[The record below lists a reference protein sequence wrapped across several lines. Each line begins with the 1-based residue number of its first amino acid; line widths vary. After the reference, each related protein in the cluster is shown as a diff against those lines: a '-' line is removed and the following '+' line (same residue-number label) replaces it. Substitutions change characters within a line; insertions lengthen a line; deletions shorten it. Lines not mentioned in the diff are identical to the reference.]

1 MKQTNHALTFL
12 QAHYRALF
20 SRALRS
26 GSAWTSVA
34 TVALTS
40 AVAATP
46 LVPPTDLAVQP
57 RAETPAD
64 AAPYIQVA
72 PGSPVV
78 HVPTFAPRPY
88 GFDSCAPAKFF
99 DLAQDGSPLS
109 HDRELN
115 ANVLAQGYGTSS
127 LFSGDSVF
135 NALAR
140 DAAQADLAAPAVS
153 DATARAASRSDA
165 QVNATVTTVAVGAD
179 GALTLTD
186 SQGAVMTLRPNTAQD
201 HHYSVVIGAYELA
214 LQPETTVELIAGS
227 SLSLDGVEHAISVAA
242 DGTLALD
249 SKALSAYDLSL
260 GQELSDNLVVDVS
273 ALGELE
279 TPGILKLGHSA
290 SSFVPIPHEPIVA
303 TSMHDYQFP
312 EQVPP
317 EVSALLPQEP
327 ELGSQEQLNLGD
339 QLDFE
344 EQQGFKDQR
353 GFKDK
358 LSFAS
363 AADLNHGL
371 TVAPLPGSVVDLT
384 VKELTNPHVSATA
397 PFVLS
402 SAQRTIDAPA
412 VLDLGSLSAQS
423 QGSSDAFAVDLVMD
437 TGTTLVVTDHS
448 PAQPN
453 WLAARMEPSVFALP
467 EDSSHRVDLEVAGTN
482 EHNYLAL
489 DYRSAGAQPV
499 PTPAQQVAAEVQH
512 VAAEVQHVAAGT
524 QQVPAWT
531 QQLPAGSPQV
541 LAGTQ
546 LSSADVVKF
555 VLAPNTTVMLDVS
568 SLGEDSVAISQDHDR
583 PAVVLTRDERTGLL
597 AINGA
602 DIALPLN
609 GSGRVAVTDLF
620 EASVGGL
627 SSEQLST
634 PVRDQVLTGLAS
646 GDQLAGSWQA
656 LEAEPGTKQVAVSAG
671 QTLDLTGSL
680 PHQDAD
686 LTPEGL
692 VPLAATSQG
701 QMVGI
706 ELGAGSTLNLKSSG
720 KIGSLTG
727 KGTVNLNGV
736 ELMVVSPDGAAPTDV
751 EVESLKLKDS
761 ALKAKEIKA
770 KQFESLSSALHLE
783 SLQVSDEGSFSVR
796 DSKLKLQHLDVS
808 RVAVPAQVAASEVEV
823 DTVVAHQ
830 MAVHQ
835 GSSVY
840 ADTIKLS
847 GINSVLSV
855 GHAQVDTSAGELV
868 QAKPQTGERSQVEP
882 QALEQSVSSASAS
895 SVRASSASDSSVR
908 ISPASASAAGALKPI
923 AAQLGTTSP
932 VVTNVVTQNLDLQGG
947 LLWLAA
953 PQGERATVQT
963 SNLGASTL
971 KLSGNVVVGPNAAF
985 GVTKDAAAFA
995 QAQARVMAEDALLK
1009 VQGKA
1014 EVPSATAVP
1023 STTDGAQLNLL
1034 SGDQSIKVSAL
1045 AYIDRSGIELGP
1057 YKLIV
1062 GPESQ
1067 QVLNRELKG
1076 SNSVYLGPRG
1086 GMQVTA
1092 RALGEAAAGERSVFV
1107 DMDGK
1112 TVASNGGY
1120 LLVPAMTSAAELGT
1134 IFGSEVKLKDGD
1146 RINVA
1151 TENGLYRGTITNS
1164 AQLQGKLNFDFKLA
1178 PNSRQILRKLTEPTY
1193 NALMNIM
1200 SPDSSFIGT
1209 YERSSVGSLDSIMND
1224 QSTDGSGLGD
1234 LVTGD
1239 PNGTTNGGLT
1249 NNTTTGDSNAIND
1262 VLPPSNGSDIANDST
1277 NNDTIGSVPVNDGL
1291 ENGLTN
1297 STISDSLPSSDPADN
1312 VADSTIDSATGSSND
1327 LAAVGDLDSGAG
1339 SAGGSSGSSSSAITD
1354 TLRPSNGVKV
1364 QVRSAGFQFLRDALG
1379 SNNYEAI
1386 DQVARMANFGGAV
1399 QGVQLVSA
1407 SSVDAMNLRLGFGK
1421 GANMEL
1427 TSGIARASS
1436 LERNSLWLNPI
1447 YRSYKAK
1454 DYDAQGREYG
1464 SDIELYGAILG
1475 LDHYEDGSSRLLS
1488 GTGLEGLRM
1497 GAMFSVGEGDAQGQ
1511 NAGQGISNDMSFY
1524 SLGVF
1529 AGLELGRNVKLVAD
1543 LSYAEVD
1550 NDLSAWTGVAGW
1562 NMMTSSTDSSNW
1574 NVGVGAQVTLE
1585 AIKSQVEISPHL
1597 SLRYHRAAIDDYEVA
1612 IDGTTV
1618 AANSMEDMNMWSI
1631 PLGVSFARDFITDQ
1645 WQLRPAF
1652 DLTIS
1657 ANFGDTDMHSRTR
1670 FDGVSGADFNY
1681 CTQVIDNFTYS
1692 ISTGIALKHKSG
1704 KFAAVL
1710 NMGYNGSLHA
1720 DDYMVNGQLN
1730 YLF

>member
-12 QAHYRALF
+12 LAHYRAIF

-26 GSAWTSVA
+26 SSAWTGVA

-46 LVPPTDLAVQP
+46 MVPPTSIAAQPVVETTSDAVSKKSEAS
-57 RAETPAD
+57 AECSA
-64 AAPYIQVA
+64 YIQVE

-88 GFDSCAPAKFF
+88 GFDSEVPAKFF

-109 HDRELN
+109 HDRDLN
-115 ANVLAQGYGTSS
+115 ANVLSSGYWSAS
-127 LFSGDSVF
+127 LPGSTSVF
-135 NALAR
+135 AALAR
-140 DAAQADLAAPAVS
+140 DAAQAQWGVPAVS
-153 DATARAASRSDA
+153 DATAGAGAAQFSVTQKSQDA
-165 QVNATVTTVAVGAD
+165 MSSAAGSAATNAAVTTVNVGAD
-179 GALTLTD
+179 GTITLTD
-186 SQGAVMTLRPNTAQD
+186 SQGAVMTLRPSTAQE
-201 HHYSVVIGAYELA
+201 HHYSVVTGAYELKI
-214 LQPETTVELIAGS
+214 QPDTTVELIAGS
-227 SLSLDGVEHAISVAA
+227 SLSLDGVTRAISVEA

-260 GQELSDNLVVDVS
+260 GDELAANLVVDVS
-273 ALGELE
+273 ALGELDE
-279 TPGILKLGHSA
+279 PGILKLGHSA
-290 SSFVPIPHEPIVA
+290 SSFEPTLPEPKVA
-303 TSMHDYQFP
+303 TSVHDYQFP

-317 EVSALLPQEP
+317 QVSTLLPQDT
-327 ELGSQEQLNLGD
+327 ELSAQN
-339 QLDFE
+339 
-344 EQQGFKDQR
+344 
-353 GFKDK
+353 K

-363 AADLNHGL
+363 AANLNHGL
-371 TVAPLPGSVVDLT
+371 TVAQMPGSVVDFK
-384 VKELTNPHVSATA
+384 VQELTSPQLSAA
-397 PFVLS
+397 DPFVLS
-402 SAQRTIDAPA
+402 SAQRATSAPA
-412 VLDLGSLSAQS
+412 VLDLGSLNAHN

-437 TGTTLVVTDHS
+437 TGPTLVVTDHS
-448 PAQPN
+448 PATPN
-453 WLAARMEPSVFALP
+453 LLTSRALPSVFAAP
-467 EDSSHRVDLEVAGTN
+467 GEQNRRVDLEVADDTN
-482 EHNYLAL
+482 HDYLAL
-489 DYRSAGAQPV
+489 TYRSAGAQPV
-499 PTPAQQVAAEVQH
+499 T
-512 VAAEVQHVAAGT
+512 
-524 QQVPAWT
+524 
-531 QQLPAGSPQV
+531 
-541 LAGTQ
+541 
-546 LSSADVVKF
+546 SSVDSVKF
-555 VLAPNTTVMLDVS
+555 VLAQNTTVMLDVS
-568 SLGEDSVAISQDHDR
+568 SLGEDTVAITQDTKR
-583 PAVVLTRDERTGLL
+583 PAVVLTRDDHTGLL

-609 GSGRVAVTDLF
+609 GSGRVDVSDLL
-620 EASVGGL
+620 EARARGL
-627 SSEQLST
+627 SSEPQHT
-634 PVRDQVLTGLAS
+634 PASDPVLTGIAS

-656 LEAEPGTKQVAVSAG
+656 LEAEPDTKQVTVSAG
-671 QTLDLTGSL
+671 QTLDLTGTLPHSGSL
-680 PHQDAD
+680 PQSGSLPLSGGLPQHDQ
-686 LTPEGL
+686 GL
-692 VPLAATSQG
+692 VPQDENLAPIAATSQG

-720 KIGSLTG
+720 KVGSLTG

-736 ELMVVSPDGAAPTDV
+736 ELMVVSPDGLAPADV

-761 ALKAKEIKA
+761 ALKAKEIQA
-770 KQFESLSSALHLE
+770 KHFESLSSALHLE

-796 DSKLKLQHLDVS
+796 DSKLKLKHLDLS
-808 RVAVPAQVAASEVEV
+808 RVAETAQVAASEVEV

-830 MAVHQ
+830 MALHQ
-835 GSSVY
+835 GTSVY

-847 GINSVLSV
+847 GINSVLAV
-855 GHAQVDTSAGELV
+855 GHQ
-868 QAKPQTGERSQVEP
+868 QVELPEPSVLQDSSAPQKPSASQEPRALHEPSAP
-882 QALEQSVSSASAS
+882 QA
-895 SVRASSASDSSVR
+895 
-908 ISPASASAAGALKPI
+908 PALK
-923 AAQLGTTSP
+923 LSTTSP
-932 VVTNVVTQNLDLQGG
+932 VVTNVVTQDLDLQGG

-953 PQGERATVQT
+953 PEGERATVQT
-963 SNLGASTL
+963 TNLGASTL
-971 KLSGNVVVGPNAAF
+971 KLSGNVVVGPNAAL
-985 GVTKDAAAFA
+985 GVTQDAAGFA
-995 QAQARVMAEDALLK
+995 QAQARVMADDALLK
-1009 VQGKA
+1009 AQDANAQADAVN
-1014 EVPSATAVP
+1014 ATKP
-1023 STTDGAQLNLL
+1023 QLNLL
-1034 SGDQSIKVSAL
+1034 SGSESAKVSSL
-1045 AYIDRSGIELGP
+1045 AYIDRAGIEMGP

-1062 GPESQ
+1062 GPENQ
-1067 QVLNRELKG
+1067 QVLQRELNG

-1086 GMQVTA
+1086 GLQVTA
-1092 RALGEAAAGERSVFV
+1092 RALAAAAERGSVFV
-1107 DMDGK
+1107 DMSGK

-1120 LLVPAMTSAAELGT
+1120 LLVPAMTNAQELGT

-1164 AQLQGKLNFDFKLA
+1164 AQLQGKLNLDFKLA
-1178 PNSRQILRKLTEPTY
+1178 PNSRQILRKLSDPTY
-1193 NALMNIM
+1193 DALMNIM

-1209 YERSSVGSLDSIMND
+1209 YERSQMGSLDSIVND
-1224 QSTDGSGLGD
+1224 QSTNDSSGISD

-1249 NNTTTGDSNAIND
+1249 NNTIPGDSNAIIDGAND
-1262 VLPPSNGSDIANDST
+1262 ALPPSNDGSLANDST
-1277 NNDTIGSVPVNDGL
+1277 STDSTTTSGNTTNGAVVTTPSNGGL
-1291 ENGLTN
+1291 DNSLAN
-1297 STISDSLPSSDPADN
+1297 STISDSLTST
-1312 VADSTIDSATGSSND
+1312 DSTTDSTTGTQTGTDSGD

-1339 SAGGSSGSSSSAITD
+1339 SAGGSSGSSSSDISNS
-1354 TLRPSNGVKV
+1354 LRPSNGVKV

-1447 YRSYKAK
+1447 YRNYKAK

-1488 GTGLEGLRM
+1488 GTGLEGLRF
-1497 GAMFSVGEGDAQGQ
+1497 GAMFSVGEGEAEGK
-1511 NAGQGISNDMSFY
+1511 NAGQGINNDMSFY
-1524 SLGVF
+1524 SVGVF
-1529 AGLELGRNVKLVAD
+1529 AGLDLGRDVKLVAN

-1550 NDLSAWTGVAGW
+1550 NDLSALAGVADW

-1574 NVGVGAQVTLE
+1574 NVGVGAQVTLQ
-1585 AIKSQVEISPHL
+1585 ALKSKVEITPHL
-1597 SLRYHRAAIDDYEVA
+1597 SLRYHRVALDDYEVA

-1618 AANSMEDMNMWSI
+1618 AANSMQDMNMWSV

-1657 ANFGDTDMHSRTR
+1657 ANFGDTDMYSRTR

-1692 ISTGIALKHKSG
+1692 VTTGVALKHNSG
-1704 KFAAVL
+1704 KFSAVL
-1710 NMGYNGSLHA
+1710 NVGYNGSLHA
-1720 DDYMVNGQLN
+1720 EDYMVNGQLN